1 MGTSYR
7 IRVAREA
14 FKFSCA
20 HMTVFPDGRK
30 ERLHGHNYFVG
41 LELELADTSFENVI
55 DFGPLKAAVID
66 LVGAWK
72 ERTIVA
78 TENPMTRVVRDEPE
92 EDGGELE
99 FTVCGKRY
107 VIPREDALLLPIDNA
122 TVERLAEHLCELL
135 LARLAPSWPDGVVR
149 AMEVTVRESPGQD
162 ATVRREL

>member
-7 IRVAREA
+7 IRVTREA

-55 DFGPLKAAVID
+55 DFGPLKQQVIE

-78 TENPMTRVVRDEPE
+78 TENPMTRILRDEP
-92 EDGGELE
+92 DGELE

-107 VIPREDALLLPIDNA
+107 VLPREDALLLPIDNA
-122 TVERLAEHLCELL
+122 TVERLAEHICDLL
-135 LARLAPSWPDGVVR
+135 IERLAPQWPPGVVR
-149 AMEVTVRESPGQD
+149 AIEVSVRESPGQD
-162 ATVRREL
+162 AAIRRAL